1 MPELPEVET
10 VRSELAKQIP
20 TGDQLVAVDLECE
33 KLRNPL
39 RPSIFKKFLG
49 RHIKRISR
57 RSKYLLFEFQE
68 GGGYLSHLGMT
79 GHWRLGEKDS
89 ARRNHDHV
97 RLHFGS
103 GRVLIYNDPRRFG
116 FFDAFEKPEDH
127 ALLKNL
133 GPEPFSDEFS
143 SSYLKSRLQGR
154 KGPLK
159 NLLMNQ
165 SLVAGIGNIYA
176 SEILFRAKIRPTRP
190 AHRVKAAECET
201 LVLETRRV
209 LQESLQYGG
218 SSFDDFRH
226 VSGDKG
232 GFQNRFCV
240 YDRKGQ
246 GCIICGQA
254 IRRRVQAGR
263 STFWCSTCQK

>member
-10 VRSELAKQIP
+10 VRSELAKQILA
-20 TGDQLVAVDLECE
+20 GDQLVGVDITCE

-39 RPSIFKKFLG
+39 RPQVFNRFLG
-49 RHIKRISR
+49 RHLKAISR
-57 RSKYLLFEFQE
+57 RSKYLLFEFRE

-89 ARRNHDHV
+89 ARRNHDHI

-116 FFDAFEKPEDH
+116 FFDAFEKPTDH
-127 ALLKNL
+127 VLLKHL
-133 GPEPFSDEFS
+133 GPEPFSEEFS
-143 SSYLKSRLQGR
+143 SSYLKSKLQNR

-165 SLVAGIGNIYA
+165 TIVAGIGNIYA

-190 AHRVKAAECET
+190 AHRVKIDEYET
-201 LVLETRRV
+201 LVLETRKV
-209 LQESLQYGG
+209 LQESLQHGG

-226 VSGDKG
+226 VSGKKG
-232 GFQNRFCV
+232 GFQERFSV
-240 YDRKGQ
+240 YDREGQ
-246 GCIICGQA
+246 SCVICGHK
-254 IRRRVQAGR
+254 IRRKVQAGR